1 VRLSLFTDY
10 SLRVLMYAALKEE
23 YFQLD
28 DVTAAYRI
36 SRNHLAKVVN
46 KLAQA
51 GFLETR
57 RGRGGGIRLAVA
69 AGELRLGALIRISEN
84 EPAILE
90 CFDPATN
97 SCPIAGA
104 CRLKGV
110 LAEAMNAF
118 YDSLDKYTL
127 ENLVHGPHRSRIR
140 RILLEAEMS

>member
-28 DVTAAYRI
+28 EVTAAYRI

-57 RGRGGGIRLAVA
+57 RGRGGGICLAVTA
-69 AGELRLGALIRISEN
+69 QDVRLGALIRMSEN

-90 CFDPATN
+90 CFDPVTN
-97 SCPIAGA
+97 TCPIVSA
-104 CRLKGV
+104 CKLKGV

-118 YDSLDKYTL
+118 YDSLDRYTL
-127 ENLVHGPHRSRIR
+127 ENLVRGPHSTRMK
-140 RILLEAEMS
+140 RILLKTETP